1 MCFPTFLT
9 SLNIERENMC
19 LRDISLG
26 KVKINVW
33 VLNSGFQISL
43 HRNGINSRQLL
54 LSLFSKSNLKSNLNS
69 KFGKLNKTKIT
80 MWKQRHEK
88 MIKVGSYGNGI

>member
-1 MCFPTFLT
+1 MYFPTFLT
-9 SLNIERENMC
+9 SLNIERKNMC

-43 HRNGINSRQLL
+43 HRIGINSRQLL
-54 LSLFSKSNLKSNLNS
+54 LSLFSKSNLNINLNS
-69 KFGKLNKTKIT
+69 KYGGLNKVKIAI
-80 MWKQRHEK
+80 WKQRHK
-88 MIKVGSYGNGI
+88 KRIKVGSYGNGI